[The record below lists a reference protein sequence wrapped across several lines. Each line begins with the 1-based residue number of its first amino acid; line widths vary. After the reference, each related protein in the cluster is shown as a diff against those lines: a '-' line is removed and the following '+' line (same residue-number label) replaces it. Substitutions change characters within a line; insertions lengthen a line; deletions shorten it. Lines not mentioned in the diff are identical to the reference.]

1 LANDLSL
8 PASLLALAAAFLKI
22 TFFFFRLPTI
32 LAWDLR
38 LKVRTLTPGE
48 LWTPWARTSNG

>member
-8 PASLLALAAAFLKI
+8 PASLLALAAAPLNI
-22 TFFFFRLPTI
+22 TFFSFFRLPTI

-38 LKVRTLTPGE
+38 PKVHIVTLGK
-48 LWTPWARTSNG
+48 LWAQ